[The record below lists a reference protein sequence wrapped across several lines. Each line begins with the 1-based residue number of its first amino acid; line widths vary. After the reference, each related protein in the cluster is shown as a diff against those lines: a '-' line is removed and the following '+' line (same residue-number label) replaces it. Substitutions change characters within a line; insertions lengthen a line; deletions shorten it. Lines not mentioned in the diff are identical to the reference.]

1 MIFLFQIFH
10 QNIFQKNW
18 NLLDYFSV
26 QISPKYF
33 VGKITIL
40 QSNYF
45 IQKMEFSTKNTFWK
59 KMEFWNSVYKL
70 TMRNCCAKISLLF
83 RLRLVADSNDVVCKL
98 FGAWQV
104 KKKSF
109 LSTWQGPIPF
119 FARHVVNYCRTHFT
133 LTKHISQDELWNV
146 KGIKIIKIILRLNFD

>member
-98 FGAWQV
+98 FGA
-104 KKKSF
+104 
-109 LSTWQGPIPF
+109 
-119 FARHVVNYCRTHFT
+119 
-133 LTKHISQDELWNV
+133 
-146 KGIKIIKIILRLNFD
+146 

>member
-59 KMEFWNSVYKL
+59 KMEFWNIMSS
-70 TMRNCCAKISLLF
+70 KISSIFLLKNPPK
-83 RLRLVADSNDVVCKL
+83 SN
-98 FGAWQV
+98 Q
-104 KKKSF
+104 
-109 LSTWQGPIPF
+109 
-119 FARHVVNYCRTHFT
+119 
-133 LTKHISQDELWNV
+133 NV
-146 KGIKIIKIILRLNFD
+146 T